1 MASALGVPHPA
12 SRTTKE
18 ETKMMRDIAISDRRR
33 CIRLGCASFT
43 GQGRLPYSR
52 RQSRGLSC
60 LYYAY
65 CESWRT
71 GLEPLLGTSAS
82 TASNQ
87 PFLIPFGQASIE
99 AHDAGVIAVSRWIEP
114 QDDGT
119 GMVLLR
125 HSRRVFCRI
134 GRGLGEGEQGDSRS
148 PDGYGR
154 SPGQTTE

>member
-71 GLEPLLGTSAS
+71 GLEPFLGTCAS
-82 TASNQ
+82 IASNQ
-87 PFLIPFGQASIE
+87 PFLIPFGQASSK
-99 AHDAGVIAVSRWIEP
+99 AIAVAPTVTAEALARRPSRAGAP
-114 QDDGT
+114 CP
-119 GMVLLR
+119 
-125 HSRRVFCRI
+125 RVWVI
-134 GRGLGEGEQGDSRS
+134 LYEVSGNM
-148 PDGYGR
+148 
-154 SPGQTTE
+154 